1 MGLGHSPRIVADG
14 LVLCLDA
21 ANKRSYGGSGTT
33 WTDRSTSGRNG
44 TLSNTPTFN
53 DEDISYFSFDG
64 ASDFIDLGDELVNL
78 YTDKIT
84 MCAWFKTTASLSTS
98 GHIFTQSNS
107 TSTSNYISLFMY
119 SDDKVY
125 WQLRNPSA
133 SPRAISSQVLNDG
146 SWHYAVGVSSGY
158 ADHRL
163 YIDGELDNQ
172 SSTSFI
178 YGGVNPDSTRV
189 GCWIRNNGSESNFYN
204 GDIGIVK
211 AYNRALTADEI
222 RQNYLATKERYA

>member
-1 MGLGHSPRIVADG
+1 MGLGHSPRIVTDG

-33 WTDRSTSGRNG
+33 WIDRSTSGRNG

-64 ASDFIDLGDELVNL
+64 ASDFIDLGANTVDPFP
-78 YTDKIT
+78 IS
-84 MCAWFKTTASLSTS
+84 MCVWFRTTTTPSASNM
-98 GHIFTQSNS
+98 IFAQSNS
-107 TSTSNYISLFMY
+107 TGTNAYTVFQFYTDAKL
-119 SDDKVY
+119 Y
-125 WQLRNPSA
+125 WQVRGNGGATAQS
-133 SPRAISSQVLNDG
+133 ISSTTLNDG
-146 SWHYAVGVSSGY
+146 VWHYAVGVSSSSSN
-158 ADHRL
+158 HKL
-163 YIDGELDNQ
+163 YIDGDLDG
-172 SSTSFI
+172 SSTTSV
-178 YGGVNPDSTRV
+178 GSTSPDALRI